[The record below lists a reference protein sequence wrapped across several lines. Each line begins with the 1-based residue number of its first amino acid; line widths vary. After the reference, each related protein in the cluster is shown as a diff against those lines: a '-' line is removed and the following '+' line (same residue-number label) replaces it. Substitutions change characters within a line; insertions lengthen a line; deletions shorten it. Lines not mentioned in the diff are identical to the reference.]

1 MPPTAAAVRRV
12 AAPYKMNR
20 HKIPQNPRADD
31 IRPYTVQYT
40 SAAVFL
46 RANKARLYGV
56 PLATA
61 RQIPIAKGF
70 YIPQQDGNFDKH
82 IKIQGPPERSLI

>member
-31 IRPYTVQYT
+31 IRHYTVQYT
-40 SAAVFL
+40 SVAVFL
-46 RANKARLYGV
+46 RANKVYHYGV
-56 PLATA
+56 PLEPAL
-61 RQIPIAKGF
+61 QIPIYLPLKEQS
-70 YIPQQDGNFDKH
+70 QQ
-82 IKIQGPPERSLI
+82 